1 MAEDRITAEDL
12 EAELR
17 AVVGDPDGPVA
28 RSRPTLLLVA
38 TASAAVV
45 FALIYVMGR
54 RAGRRRS
61 TLVEVRRF

>member
-17 AVVGDPDGPVA
+17 AVVGDPDSPVA

-38 TASAAVV
+38 AAAAAAV
-45 FALIYVMGR
+45 FAIVYVMGR

-61 TLVEVRRF
+61 TLLEVRRF

>member
-1 MAEDRITAEDL
+1 MAEDRITREDL

-17 AVVGDPDGPVA
+17 AVVGDPNGPVA

-45 FALIYVMGR
+45 LALVYVMGR
-54 RAGRRRS
+54 RGGRRRS